1 MSKPVIAPKAYNGE
15 RNFTDWGN
23 HFESVAALNKWNE
36 EEQTLWLHV
45 CLTGKAQTAFKQLLT
60 VVREGA
66 YDDLVTGLRQRFE
79 LDSWRELYAAEFH
92 WRWKQK
98 GESWADSG
106 DDLSQLVS
114 KTHPDLGLD
123 GRQQLALHQYIANLV
138 NPQVSLGV
146 KQRRPN
152 TVNEQ

>member
-15 RNFTDWGN
+15 GNFTDWGN

-36 EEQTLWLHV
+36 EEQILWLHV
-45 CLTGKAQTAFKQLLT
+45 CLTGKAQTAFKQLPV

-66 YDDLVTGLRQRFE
+66 YDDLVTGLCQRFK

-114 KTHPDLGLD
+114 KTHPGLGLD
-123 GRQQLALHQYIANLV
+123 GCQHLPLHQYIANL
-138 NPQVSLGV
+138 PAPRCHLGLS
-146 KQRRPN
+146 KGGLIQ
-152 TVNEQ
+152 